1 MTDRIGKNRSVLAV
15 TIVAIVLIG
24 LLVFQQFWIQNLNG
38 QINTLTVQ
46 NTQKDNEI
54 ATLTEE
60 YNQLDISY
68 QKILSSL
75 EQINGSLNTMV
86 INYSNLSKDYAD
98 LQANYQNQYN
108 QLVQNLNAVTSLL
121 NEKESNLTALQ
132 KTFNVLSQNYSM
144 LLQDYD
150 NLKELTIQ
158 LCNSFG
164 ATDGVF
170 IQYWQM
176 TYGLNGMITTC
187 LANMTLYNALPTANV
202 TVEIYGTTGTKLFT
216 YNIPSG
222 TTVQKIEFWSE
233 GIFGVDYG
241 NILIYEV
248 DRDW

>member
-1 MTDRIGKNRSVLAV
+1 MADRIGKNRSVLVV
-15 TIVAIVLIG
+15 TIVAIVLICV
-24 LLVFQQFWIQNLNG
+24 LVFQQVWIQNLNG
-38 QINTLTVQ
+38 QINTLT
-46 NTQKDNEI
+46 D
-54 ATLTEE
+54 E

-68 QKILSSL
+68 QKILSNL
-75 EQINGSLNTMV
+75 EQINGSLNTAV
-86 INYSNLSKDYAD
+86 INYNNLSEDYED

-108 QLVQNLNAVTSLL
+108 QLLQNLNSVTSLL
-121 NEKESNLTALQ
+121 NEKESDLTALQ
-132 KTFNVLSQNYSM
+132 NTFNALSQNYSM

-150 NLKELTIQ
+150 NLKELAIQ
-158 LCNSFG
+158 LCSSFG

-176 TYGLNGMITTC
+176 TYGLNGLITTC